1 MANFQTNDKV
11 RIKYHIQ
18 GKEDGQALIFIEG
31 YSGNEATWA
40 AQINDFVKAGFKV
53 ITYDRRNHGKSQS
66 VPYGMQIARHGF
78 DLAEL
83 INHLKLKKPVLI
95 GHSMGAST
103 IFAYL
108 SFFGCQNVKAVVTE
122 DQSPKAISEYDWVF
136 GLFNSSWENFYKN
149 AALIET
155 TKLTRLP
162 ISSEIKRILGEA
174 YRSYQPFDFH
184 FNQPLLLDSLVQD
197 WREEI
202 KNETVPHLFLAGS
215 ASPLW
220 SSEHSKAAASLSPFA
235 RAYTFKGCG
244 HIPHLESAD
253 EFNRLVIKFIQKNSY

>member
-95 GHSMGAST
+95 GHSMG
-103 IFAYL
+103 
-108 SFFGCQNVKAVVTE
+108 
-122 DQSPKAISEYDWVF
+122 
-136 GLFNSSWENFYKN
+136 
-149 AALIET
+149 
-155 TKLTRLP
+155 
-162 ISSEIKRILGEA
+162 
-174 YRSYQPFDFH
+174 
-184 FNQPLLLDSLVQD
+184 
-197 WREEI
+197 
-202 KNETVPHLFLAGS
+202 
-215 ASPLW
+215 
-220 SSEHSKAAASLSPFA
+220 
-235 RAYTFKGCG
+235 
-244 HIPHLESAD
+244 
-253 EFNRLVIKFIQKNSY
+253 